1 MTARAATIARPL
13 LGATLP
19 FSLPI
24 GLSAFLLFSVEPLVG
39 RLVLPVFGGT
49 PAVWATV
56 LFFFQG
62 ILLVGY
68 LYGHLSVTRLGVWG
82 PPLHLV
88 LAGLAVLALLVGPA
102 RLGDLRVDAVPPVF
116 DLIRILFVVIG
127 LPALVLTTTTPLVS
141 GWFEAAR
148 EREAVGDPYWLYA
161 LSNGGSLLA
170 LLAYPVLIEPR
181 LGLGA
186 QRGIW
191 AIGYALLVVLL
202 AVAASRALPAIRARV
217 ATDASAAAP
226 EAPAMPGLAAA
237 AVAAPVT
244 SVASLTARAATT
256 VDWRR
261 RGRWL
266 LLAAVPSGLLSAVTT
281 FIATDLVSAPLLWVL
296 PLSIYLIS
304 FIIAFSPRGDRWIG
318 RATLAAPAM
327 ITLLWVP
334 YGSAGGWPVLAV
346 LAMELV
352 AFGIVATA
360 LHGQLARDRPDP
372 SRLTEFYLILSL
384 GGALASAFVAL
395 VAPNVFPGVWELPIL
410 LVGALVGLA
419 LVAPNAPFR
428 RRPGSVL
435 DFSPFIGG
443 ARRRMTLYLV
453 AAALLVVALVAT
465 GALATEAG
473 IRWLLVGG
481 IILLVGARPWF
492 LAIAT
497 AFVLALATFV
507 LQPPAEFRDRSFF
520 GVTEVLESPNGELTL
535 LMNGTTVHGSQ
546 ATDPAKAR
554 TPQSYYVRGGPV
566 GDIFAVGAPAGA
578 DAVRTVGIAGLGGG
592 ALATYADAATSMTFF
607 EIDPVV
613 IEVASDPRF
622 FTYLSDVTPR
632 PTVVEGDARLSFED
646 EPAGRYDLLIMD
658 AFSSDSVPV
667 HLLTVEAIADEI
679 RITKPDGL
687 LVFHVSNR
695 YYNLSPAIAAAVTEQ
710 GLTILE
716 KWHQPGANKE
726 PGETPSHWLAASRDA
741 ATIEALRAEGWTA
754 VVASD
759 RPFTDDYADLLR
771 YLNLGG

>member
-1 MTARAATIARPL
+1 MTARTATFARPL

-19 FSLPI
+19 FALPI

-39 RLVLPVFGGT
+39 RLVLPVFGGA
-49 PAVWATV
+49 PAVWATL

-62 ILLVGY
+62 VLLVGY
-68 LYGHLSVTRLGVWG
+68 LYGHLSVTRLGLWG
-82 PPLHLV
+82 PPLHLA
-88 LAGLAVLALLVGPA
+88 LAALAVLALLIAPA
-102 RLGDLRVDAVPPVF
+102 RIGDLRVDTLPPVV

-141 GWFEAAR
+141 GWFETAR
-148 EREAVGDPYWLYA
+148 ERQADSDPYWLYA

-191 AIGYALLVVLL
+191 AAGYVLLVVLL
-202 AVAASRALPAIRARV
+202 AVAASRAVPALRV
-217 ATDASAAAP
+217 RIATLAT
-226 EAPAMPGLAAA
+226 EAAA
-237 AVAAPVT
+237 A
-244 SVASLTARAATT
+244 AATQT
-256 VDWRR
+256 RVVATPADWRR

-296 PLSIYLIS
+296 PLSIYLVS
-304 FIIAFSPRGDRWIG
+304 FIIAFSPRGDPWIG

-395 VAPNVFPGVWELPIL
+395 VAPNLFPGVWELPIL
-410 LVGALVGLA
+410 LVAALVGLA
-419 LVAPNAPFR
+419 LVAPKNQFTR
-428 RRPGSVL
+428 RAGRVL
-435 DFSPFIGG
+435 DFSPFFGG
-443 ARRRMTLYLV
+443 ARQRVVPYLI
-453 AAALLVVALVAT
+453 AGALLVVALVMT

-481 IILLVGARPWF
+481 VILLVGARPWF

-520 GVTEVLESPNGELTL
+520 GVTEVLVSPDGDLTL

-546 ATDPAKAR
+546 ANDPAKRR
-554 TPQSYYVRGGPV
+554 TPQSYYVQGGPV
-566 GDIFAVGAPAGA
+566 GDLFRIAGDGGERQVAV
-578 DAVRTVGIAGLGGG
+578 AGLGGG
-592 ALATYADAATSMTFF
+592 ALATYADASTAMTFF

-613 IEVASDPRF
+613 IQVASDPRYF
-622 FTYLSDVTPR
+622 SYLTDAPR
-632 PTVVEGDARLSFED
+632 RPAIVEGDARLSFED
-646 EPAGRYDLLIMD
+646 EPAGRYDLVMMD
-658 AFSSDSVPV
+658 AFSSDSVPI
-667 HLLTVEAIADEI
+667 HLLTVEAIVDEI

-695 YYNLSPAIAAAVTEQ
+695 YYNLAPAIAAAATGQ

-716 KWHQPGANKE
+716 KWHQPGAKKE
-726 PGETPSHWLAASRDA
+726 AGETPSHWLAASRDA
-741 ATIEALRAEGWTA
+741 STLDDLGAAGWTA
-754 VVASD
+754 VTAAD